1 MREIHGVP
9 ALCHSREQAEQ
20 AEQVKARL
28 AEWLKPRGLVFNED
42 RTRVVH
48 LEEGCDFLGFTIR
61 RYQGKLLIKPSR
73 EAVRRIRNRL
83 RAEVRSLRGAN
94 VAAALQRH
102 ADGNVSP
109 CECFP
114 EFMVVNLYQSSTV
127 DLWQSER
134 FRRVRSILAETGM
147 MPVCSKC
154 VLLYLNGV

>member
-1 MREIHGVP
+1 M
-9 ALCHSREQAEQ
+9 
-20 AEQVKARL
+20 
-28 AEWLKPRGLVFNED
+28 
-42 RTRVVH
+42 
-48 LEEGCDFLGFTIR
+48 
-61 RYQGKLLIKPSR
+61 
-73 EAVRRIRNRL
+73 
-83 RAEVRSLRGAN
+83 RSLRGAN
-94 VAAALQRH
+94 VAAALQRY

-154 VLLYLNGV
+154 ALLYLNGV